1 MSGFLGKS
9 DAGVTF
15 EMLEKSRQ
23 RDLCKTDDVVRFDEM
38 LSKSDDVVVIYSVF
52 GLIQKVTPALP
63 FAIVGFKCDDV
74 VTFALYGTV

>member
-1 MSGFLGKS
+1 MSGFMGKS

-38 LSKSDDVVVIYSVF
+38 LSKSNAGVVIYSVF
-52 GLIQKVTPALP
+52 GLI
-63 FAIVGFKCDDV
+63 
-74 VTFALYGTV
+74 